1 MEEDFAE
8 EEDVEDGSANPSD
21 LPLKLHGHRAAVAEM
36 RRTRKKKLALMS
48 ILTGLVFL
56 LELGAGLYT
65 RSIALMADSFHM
77 LSDLLSLFVALW
89 AIRVAER
96 RASDKMSYGWER
108 AEVVA
113 ALANSIFLLALCFA
127 IALEAIQRFIQI
139 EDVLYPW
146 VVLIVACIGL
156 VVNLIGLVV
165 LGHEHGHSHGH
176 SHGHGDSHAH
186 GHSHDHDYSV
196 GTSSSDAE
204 DEESAAGDAGVARMR
219 GAGVGPA
226 ATTEVGVSGPHDAN
240 GLQEAEDNEEEDK
253 EDEEK
258 DMNLHGVLLHVLGD
272 ALGSISA
279 IINALIIIYWESE
292 DRFYVDPITSLVIA
306 VIIVI
311 HTLPLARRS
320 SKVLMMHNPESVD
333 VGKIREQ
340 IDELPEVLNVHELHV
355 WQLCERKHVGTVHML
370 INQDAHDYTEVL
382 RKVQMIFHHNG
393 VHMTTC
399 QPEFLDMQEFQ
410 KDEKKIQN
418 QGCLLSCPDECQDY
432 LYSGARR
439 RKCPDP

>member
-292 DRFYVDPITSLVIA
+292 DRFYVDPITRFVS
-306 VIIVI
+306 
-311 HTLPLARRS
+311 HTS
-320 SKVLMMHNPESVD
+320 SSSCP
-333 VGKIREQ
+333 
-340 IDELPEVLNVHELHV
+340 P
-355 WQLCERKHVGTVHML
+355 
-370 INQDAHDYTEVL
+370 
-382 RKVQMIFHHNG
+382 
-393 VHMTTC
+393 
-399 QPEFLDMQEFQ
+399 
-410 KDEKKIQN
+410 
-418 QGCLLSCPDECQDY
+418 LSCPCCIGFSYLFLHIYMYVYFSPPCQWT
-432 LYSGARR
+432 
-439 RKCPDP
+439 PVW